1 MKKRIIWIIF
11 VLCVFV
17 IAGYFC
23 KEYALVT
30 DFTNKNISPCIRYPF
45 GTDWMGRNLFFRTLR
60 GISISILIGVAS
72 ASISTMIAILFGTVS
87 AFGNKE
93 MDTIIVWLIDFIMGL
108 PHILLLIVVSIVAG
122 RDIKG
127 VILSISLTHWTSL
140 ARLIRSELLQLK
152 ASTYIQV
159 AEKLGKSKFYLF
171 QKHMI
176 PHILPQCITGWILL
190 FPHTILHES
199 SITFLGFGLK
209 SNQPAIGIL
218 LSESMQY
225 IVTGRWWLAVFPGCV
240 LVFVVLLFYDIG
252 KCFQKYYEEKS
263 GV

>member
-72 ASISTMIAILFGTVS
+72 A
-87 AFGNKE
+87 
-93 MDTIIVWLIDFIMGL
+93 
-108 PHILLLIVVSIVAG
+108 HILLLIVVSIVAG

>member
-1 MKKRIIWIIF
+1 MRKRIICIIF
-11 VLCVFV
+11 MLCAFI
-17 IAGYFC
+17 IAGYFS
-23 KEYALVT
+23 KEYALIT

-45 GTDWMGRNLFFRTLR
+45 GTDWMGRNLYFRTLR
-60 GISISILIGVAS
+60 GISISIFIGVIS
-72 ASISTMIAILFGTVS
+72 ASISTIIAILFGTIS
-87 AFGNKE
+87 AFGSEKI
-93 MDTIIVWLIDFIMGL
+93 DAIISWLIDFMMGL
-108 PHILLLIVVSIVAG
+108 PHILLLIVVSIAVG

-152 ASTYIQV
+152 TSTYIQV
-159 AEKLGKSKFYLF
+159 AEKLGKSKFYIF

-176 PHILPQCITGWILL
+176 PHILPQCIMGWILL

-218 LSESMQY
+218 LSESMQH

-240 LVFVVLLFYDIG
+240 LMFVVLLFYDIG
-252 KCFQKYYEEKS
+252 KCFQKYYEQKS